1 MTIISPSLL
10 SADFGKLNEEMQ
22 AIVDAGSQFVHFDVV
37 DGHFVPNISFGSVVL
52 KSINHFN
59 IAYDVHLM
67 ISDPDKYA
75 IDFVKAGADY
85 ITFHYEAVENPI
97 NTIKT
102 IKQMGVKVGIS
113 IKPQTNVEV
122 LDDLLPL
129 VDMVLV
135 MSVEPGFGGQKF
147 IPSAL
152 EKIKYLHQQKKKFN
166 LNFLIEVDGGINL
179 DTARQSVEAGAEV
192 LVAGSYIFG
201 SKNIKETIEGL
212 IKL

>member
-22 AIVDAGSQFVHFDVV
+22 AIVDAGSQFVHFDVM

-59 IAYDVHLM
+59 ITYDVHLM

-102 IKQMGVKVGIS
+102 IKQMGAKVGIS

-152 EKIKYLHQQKKKFN
+152 EKIKYLHQQKKKYN
-166 LNFLIEVDGGINL
+166 LNFLIEVHGGINL

-212 IKL
+212 MKL